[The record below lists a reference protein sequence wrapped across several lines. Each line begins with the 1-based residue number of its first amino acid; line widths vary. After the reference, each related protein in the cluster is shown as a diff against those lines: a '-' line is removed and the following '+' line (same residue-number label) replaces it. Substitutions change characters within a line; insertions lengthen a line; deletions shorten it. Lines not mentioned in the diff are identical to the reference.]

1 MQRYR
6 LKVLCWIPAVSFVIF
21 AAGIFAL
28 PLPAQSAGAKTTS
41 LNLVEH
47 ATTDTVTDT
56 GAKGDS
62 AGDLLTFANDVF
74 DEKDANKVGNDT
86 GWCIRTVAGKSW
98 ECFWTL
104 TLADGQITVEGPFL
118 DAGDSVLA
126 VTGGT
131 GKFAGARGEMALHAR
146 DAKGSAYDFKYSL
159 LK

>member
-1 MQRYR
+1 MQRHC
-6 LKVLCWIPAVSFVIF
+6 LKVLAANSAVFLM
-21 AAGIFAL
+21 GIFAL
-28 PLPAQSAGAKTTS
+28 ALPLQASAKTLK

-47 ATTDTVTDT
+47 ATTDAVTDT

-62 AGDLLTFANDVF
+62 AGDLLTFANEVF
-74 DEKDANKVGNDT
+74 DEKDANKIGSDT

-118 DAGDSVLA
+118 DAGDSVMA

-131 GKFAGARGEMALHAR
+131 GKYAGVRGEMSLHAR

-159 LK
+159 IQ